1 MLAHIIY
8 SIDITGVGFLTLNT
22 LLVMV
27 VVHIVVVLYF
37 SAYVSAKE
45 RVPSARLAQSIWTFC
60 VEPLVTEST
69 FQTYVYVKGEIWLV
83 TLALCQGKDA
93 SQNSVGPDREHVGKL
108 GYPT

>member
-1 MLAHIIY
+1 
-8 SIDITGVGFLTLNT
+8 
-22 LLVMV
+22 MV
-27 VVHIVVVLYF
+27 VVQMVVVLYF

-45 RVPSARLAQSIWTFC
+45 RVPSARLAQLIWMFC
-60 VEPLVTEST
+60 VDPLLTEST
-69 FQTYVYVKGEIWLV
+69 FHAYVYVKGEIRLV